1 MTFPECNPFLLNSS
15 RIWCIVHVSSHHQ
28 LRTWTRPLHEGT
40 TAPAR
45 ALAWLMTKQAN
56 LEWNTHQVQHG
67 PELTQARLCPQGQ
80 AFGWGTR
87 GHASLV
93 LGLWPLG
100 VFALS
105 MCNGSVPDNSYQR
118 NKLTSLTSMEVVQQ
132 LLPRAL
138 WFGTWACSFRL
149 LSRVLCGGRFSTLAS
164 TCSGSSSSAIP
175 NGRYEFVYY
184 L

>member
-1 MTFPECNPFLLNSS
+1 
-15 RIWCIVHVSSHHQ
+15 
-28 LRTWTRPLHEGT
+28 
-40 TAPAR
+40 
-45 ALAWLMTKQAN
+45 MTKQAN

-80 AFGWGTR
+80 AFGCGTR

-105 MCNGSVPDNSYQR
+105 MCNGSVPDNSYPR

-149 LSRVLCGGRFSTLAS
+149 LSRVLCGGGFDAS
-164 TCSGSSSSAIP
+164 V
-175 NGRYEFVYY
+175 NMQWELFERYT
-184 L
+184 